1 MYKIHSQNLEFSE
14 TVRLKQNQ
22 NKRYIIYTTYLVKI
36 DIKMSMEELSNSMLS
51 IESLLSTL
59 DGNPEF
65 LHHRVTRGAK
75 KCPPVKTTGFSPF
88 AFLAFILISINTI
101 SNISNN
107 ISNNNNNNN
116 NNNDDNNNNNL
127 FNSNNKSERRKRKG
141 LQIPGI
147 FFQFLFLA
155 NTLGL
160 LRLT

>member
-1 MYKIHSQNLEFSE
+1 
-14 TVRLKQNQ
+14 
-22 NKRYIIYTTYLVKI
+22 
-36 DIKMSMEELSNSMLS
+36 MSMEELSNSILS
-51 IESLLSTL
+51 IESLLSAAASTL
-59 DGNPEF
+59 DGNYEF
-65 LHHRVTRGAK
+65 QQHHRVTRGAK

-147 FFQFLFLA
+147 FY
-155 NTLGL
+155 
-160 LRLT
+160 LRIN

>member
-1 MYKIHSQNLEFSE
+1 
-14 TVRLKQNQ
+14 
-22 NKRYIIYTTYLVKI
+22 
-36 DIKMSMEELSNSMLS
+36 MEELSNSMLS

-147 FFQFLFLA
+147 YFWFSLFA
-155 NTLGL
+155 NTLL
-160 LRLT
+160 LCNAASSSNVIIVVDINHVRWNSRYAELQQIYYHRMILIF

>member
-1 MYKIHSQNLEFSE
+1 
-14 TVRLKQNQ
+14 
-22 NKRYIIYTTYLVKI
+22 
-36 DIKMSMEELSNSMLS
+36 MEELSNSMLS

-59 DGNPEF
+59 DGNHEF
-65 LHHRVTRGAK
+65 QQHHRVTRGAK

-147 FFQFLFLA
+147 YFTSDFHYLQY
-155 NTLGL
+155 TRPP
-160 LRLT
+160 RLT